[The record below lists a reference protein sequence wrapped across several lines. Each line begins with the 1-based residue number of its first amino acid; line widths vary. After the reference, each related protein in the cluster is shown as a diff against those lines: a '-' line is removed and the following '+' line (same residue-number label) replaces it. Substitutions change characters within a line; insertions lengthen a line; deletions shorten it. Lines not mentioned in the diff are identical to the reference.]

1 MNNIFNDNFLD
12 SNDCKVT
19 IGPIITEIRDVSDTE
34 MEHTDLQG
42 VPLRAIC
49 LLILV
54 PSFFAAFHF
63 LLKMIVGKYPPEYPM
78 QLFVDWFISYV

>member
-34 MEHTDLQG
+34 MEHTDFDNIPLL
-42 VPLRAIC
+42 PLRDMVLFPGVTSPISIGREAS
-49 LLILV
+49 LALIN
-54 PSFFAAFHF
+54 
-63 LLKMIVGKYPPEYPM
+63 
-78 QLFVDWFISYV
+78 